1 MTMKLVSDRKLA
13 AEHLV
18 LDVRTAA
25 RELSVSTRTIH
36 RLLKRG
42 DLKLFRCGRRIG
54 VLTESLRDFA
64 ARGGA
69 A

>member
-1 MTMKLVSDRKLA
+1 MQKDRDRSAHTLV
-13 AEHLV
+13 V
-18 LDVRTAA
+18 DVRTAA
-25 RELSVSTRTIH
+25 QQLAVSTRTVF

-42 DLKLFRCGRRIG
+42 DLKLFRCGRRVG

>member
-1 MTMKLVSDRKLA
+1 MQSEKRNETEA
-13 AEHLV
+13 IV

-25 RELSVSTRTIH
+25 KHLTVSTRTIH

-42 DLKLFRCGRRIG
+42 DLKSFRCGRRVG
-54 VLTESLRDFA
+54 VLTESLKAFA
-64 ARGGA
+64 AKGGA